1 MGLFAKV
8 VMVVALAAF
17 TGLITFYAG
26 KGAAKSATPSFVP
39 ALTPQVPAQQLAP
52 PAARPG
58 GKLTTAEQ
66 DAFHDLQ
73 ADGTERQRVVDAKI
87 RAWMRHPPNEK
98 ELDHFSLSLMT
109 DNQSSTLRMTL
120 WMRRIAAAHELEPD
134 CFLGIGGD
142 DAWRKRCGDRLWGFD
157 PKTGDIQLAAK

>member
-1 MGLFAKV
+1 MGLFAKSV
-8 VMVVALAAF
+8 LVVALAAF

-26 KGAAKSATPSFVP
+26 KGAAKSATPSSVS
-39 ALTPQVPAQQLAP
+39 ALTPQVPAQQVEP
-52 PAARPG
+52 TARPG
-58 GKLTTAEQ
+58 GKLTATEL
-66 DAFHDLQ
+66 DAFRDLQ
-73 ADGTERQRVVDAKI
+73 ANGTERQRVVDAKI

-142 DAWRKRCGDRLWGFD
+142 EAWRKRCGDRLWGFD